1 MNKPNVVKG
10 ILAGLI
16 GGLVATAA
24 KSIVERIY
32 PPRTAGQ
39 PEPNELLIEKITA
52 GSLSVRQEA
61 VAAEA
66 IHWGFG
72 AAAGAAYGA
81 LVEYYPA
88 ATAQNG
94 AGFGVALMGLTHE
107 STLPALGLTEEP
119 EDQTPREQSSEAMTH
134 VVYGVVTEAVR
145 SLVRKLL

>member
-1 MNKPNVVKG
+1 MKNPNIVKG

-16 GGLVATAA
+16 GGIVATAV

-32 PPRTAGQ
+32 PPRVEGQ
-39 PEPNELLIEKITA
+39 PDPTQLLAEKVTA
-52 GSLSVRQEA
+52 GSLTEGQEEA
-61 VAAEA
+61 AAEA

-88 ATAQNG
+88 AASQNG

-107 STLPALGLTEEP
+107 STLPALGLTEQP
-119 EDQTPREQSSEAMTH
+119 EDQTTREQSSEAMTH
-134 VVYGVVTEAVR
+134 VVYGVVTETVR